1 MIFSLMDFYA
11 TIEQVTRFRFN
22 LDEAKNAV
30 YDDWSNYDVEM
41 KIKKWMLSHAIDRAN
56 NMLSE
61 VFVYIKDNVTIPPDQ
76 IVEISELK

>member
-1 MIFSLMDFYA
+1 MDFYA
-11 TIEQVTRFRFN
+11 TIEQVTRFTFN
-22 LDEAKNAV
+22 LDEAKNPV